1 MMKKIEVNNNSG
13 FTLVET
19 LVVII
24 LLSVL
29 ALVVFNYIDVVYY
42 LNKASDTKRITD
54 MRNLYDTIQ
63 REVIE
68 GKIKLKSTNNS
79 YVSSITERNPSNG
92 TGYISFDVLQGN
104 STYKLGD
111 MPQLPK
117 DPRQGQS
124 YNYMAFPV
132 SGNEMVPVSVDNSR
146 YIFCSDGNKFKIAT
160 VLEADDKGINENKMR
175 NDSGTLSHWYELGS
189 DLSLCAGVRP

>member
-1 MMKKIEVNNNSG
+1 MKKITINNSG

-19 LVVII
+19 LVVIV

-54 MRNLYDTIQ
+54 MRSLYDTIQ

-68 GKIKLKSTNNS
+68 GKIQLKSTNNT
-79 YVSSITERNPSNG
+79 YLSSTTQRNLSNG

-104 STYKLGD
+104 SNYRMGD

-117 DPRQGQS
+117 DPRQSQDF
-124 YNYMAFPV
+124 NYMAFPIT
-132 SGNEMVPVSVDNSR
+132 GNDLVPVSVTNAR

-160 VLEADDKGINENKMR
+160 VLEADDKNINENKMR
-175 NDSGTLSHWYELGS
+175 NDSGTLSHWYEVGS

>member
-1 MMKKIEVNNNSG
+1 MMQRNIKNNSG

-68 GKIKLKSTNNS
+68 GKITLKSTNNT
-79 YVSSITERNPSNG
+79 YLSSIEQRNPSNG
-92 TGYISFDVLQGN
+92 TGYMSFEVRGGQVN
-104 STYKLGD
+104 YRLGD

-117 DPRQGQS
+117 DPRQGQNF
-124 YNYMAFPV
+124 NYFAFPI
-132 SGNEMVPVSVDNSR
+132 SGNELLPVSVNNSR
-146 YIFCSDGNKFKIAT
+146 YIYCSDGNKFKIAT
-160 VLEADDKGINENKMR
+160 VLEADEKGVNENKMK
-175 NDSGTLSHWYELGS
+175 NDSGTLSHWYEVGS